1 MNAVTEQKAVTT
13 TAPVIETPAPKE
25 PMKIGIETVHF
36 AAAIAAVKPFVS
48 NRATLP
54 ILCNVRL
61 TQQTNRLAFHA
72 TDLDC
77 SIVTHIAGSG
87 SRGGGSTTAPVRQLA
102 DILKGCNGDI
112 HIEADPKDKISIVSG
127 GLSSGLL
134 GLPAEEYPAITKF
147 RADRQEQI
155 TQGMLKTMLDR
166 VRRCQSTD
174 ETRYVINGVLLERK
188 AGMVRVVATDSRR
201 LALSEQETD
210 IPDKDFQV
218 IIPRDTVDKVYRL
231 LGAGSGNTVTIEAEY
246 DKEAFDKHV
255 KEEAKAAASAKRE
268 VKALKLEDE
277 EATHIR
283 FTFDAVVGKGAKQVT
298 LPVVIVSK
306 CIKGVYPNYRQVIPT
321 EHLER
326 IEIPRRELADRVS
339 QVATNVRC
347 YNQPSVRLTFTKKLL
362 TVLTRNI
369 DGGES
374 KSTIALQ
381 HVPAKERVIA
391 FNPGYL
397 IDALQS
403 VSEHETIFLEMTD
416 ELSPGKFRVKDSSW
430 SYILMPM
437 RLQ

>member
-36 AAAIAAVKPFVS
+36 AAAIAAIKPFVNTRS
-48 NRATLP
+48 QLP
-54 ILCNVRL
+54 ILSNVRL

-77 SIVTHIAGSG
+77 SIVTHIDGTG

-102 DILKGCNGDI
+102 DIIKGCNGDI
-112 HIEADPKDKISIVSG
+112 HIESDPKDKISIVSG

-166 VRRCQSTD
+166 VRRCQSSD
-174 ETRYVINGVLLERK
+174 PTRYVINGVLLERK
-188 AGMVRVVATDSRR
+188 AGTVRVVATDGRR
-201 LALSEQETD
+201 LALVEQETD
-210 IPDKDFQV
+210 IPDKDFQA
-218 IIPRDTVDKVYRL
+218 IIPRDTIDKVFKL
-231 LGAGSGNTVTIEAEY
+231 LGAGSGNTVTIEVEY

-255 KEEAKAAASAKRE
+255 AEEAKAAAKTGRA
-268 VKALKLEDE
+268 VKPLKLEDE

-298 LPVVIVSK
+298 LPVVIVSRT
-306 CIKGVYPNYRQVIPT
+306 IGGTYPNYRQVIPVD
-321 EHLER
+321 HLER
-326 IEIPRRELADRVS
+326 IAIPRKELAERVA
-339 QVATNVRC
+339 QLATNVRDD
-347 YNQPSVRLTFTKKLL
+347 NQPSVKLTFTKKLL
-362 TVLTRNI
+362 TVLTCNRELA
-369 DGGES
+369 ES
-374 KSTIALQ
+374 KSTIELK
-381 HVPAKERVIA
+381 HVPKKEKVIA

-403 VSEHETIFLEMTD
+403 VPEHETVYLEMVG
-416 ELSPGKFRVKDSSW
+416 ELSPGVFKVDGERFTYV
-430 SYILMPM
+430 LMPM
-437 RLQ
+437 RPQ